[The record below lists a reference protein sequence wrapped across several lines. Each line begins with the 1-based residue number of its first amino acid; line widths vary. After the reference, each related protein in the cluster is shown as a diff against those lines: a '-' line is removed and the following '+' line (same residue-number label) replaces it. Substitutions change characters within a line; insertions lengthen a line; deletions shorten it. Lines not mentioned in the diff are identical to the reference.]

1 MLTAADTIHTART
14 RSRISQSALARRAG
28 VAQSTVSRI
37 ESGDLDPTWSTM
49 QSLLL
54 AAGWAAE
61 PTRTEAADLIS
72 ASTTARAMTAS
83 LRRGDEEAAIR
94 DLTEAVGRLIRFGE
108 ASDAPVPEW
117 VTSEPNLH
125 ALSPAWFTYMATAFA
140 YALECAHRAI
150 PAWMLEAPALPHETA
165 MGDDPSPEFRA
176 WLRAQTPPLFLAKNL
191 LSRPADWAIA

>member
-28 VAQSTVSRI
+28 VAQSTVSRV

-83 LRRGDEEAAIR
+83 LRRGDEDAAIR

-117 VTSEPNLH
+117 VTSEPNSH
-125 ALSPAWFTYMATAFA
+125 ALNPAWFTYLATAFA
-140 YALECAHRAI
+140 YALECAQQ
-150 PAWMLEAPALPHETA
+150 PTPTWMLEAPALPHETA